1 MNELAPLYAEHVAR
15 CRKTADEALTAGG
28 FEQLLIYAGSEH
40 MVFLDDRP
48 YPFKVNPLFKAW
60 LPLTQHAGCWLLYTP
75 GERPVL
81 LYHQPRDF
89 WHMPPED
96 PQGYWVDEFDV
107 QVIRDP
113 AEITA
118 HLPETRHARCAAL
131 GEGVTHWLPEANVNP
146 ESVINVLHWH
156 RARKSAYELAC
167 MRAANR
173 RAAPAHEAA
182 RDAFLGGASE
192 YDIHMAYLQACDLTD
207 DELPYHNIIAVNEH
221 AAVLH
226 YQHREREPAPR
237 RSLLV
242 DAGAEVAGYA
252 SDITRTWTVDEGD
265 FASLLAGMESL
276 QRGLCAEVRAGVAF
290 GDLHRLA
297 HQQIGQLLKDAGVI
311 RLDGVSA
318 AERGLTNYFYPHGLG
333 HLLGV
338 QVHDVGGQQADPDG
352 TLAPPPADY
361 PKLRL
366 TRRLEA
372 DTVVTVEPGIYFIDM
387 LLEDLQSSELAT
399 EVHWPTV
406 ERLKPWGGIRI
417 EDNVR
422 AEPDGHEN
430 LTRAWLP

>member
-1 MNELAPLYAEHVAR
+1 MNELAPLYAEHVAG
-15 CRKTADEALTAGG
+15 CRKTANQALASAGL
-28 FEQLLIYAGSEH
+28 EQMVIYAGSEH

-48 YPFKVNPLFKAW
+48 YPFKANPLFKAW
-60 LPLTQHAGCWLLYTP
+60 LPLTQHPGCWLLYTP
-75 GERPVL
+75 GQRPVL

-89 WHMPPED
+89 WHMPPAD
-96 PQGYWVDEFDV
+96 PEGYWVDEFDV
-107 QVIRDP
+107 HVIRDP

-118 HLPETRHARCAAL
+118 HLPEAQHARCAVL
-131 GEGVTHWLPEANVNP
+131 GEGVAHWLPEANVNP
-146 ESVINVLHWH
+146 KSVINVLHWH

-192 YDIHMAYLQACDLTD
+192 YDIHMAYLQACDHTD
-207 DELPYHNIIAVNEH
+207 DELPYHNIVAVNEH

-226 YQHREREPAPR
+226 YQHREREAAPR

-265 FASLLAGMESL
+265 FAGLLAGMESL

-311 RLDGVSA
+311 RLDGLSA

-372 DTVVTVEPGIYFIDM
+372 DTVVTIEPGIYFIDM
-387 LLEDLQSSELAT
+387 LLDDLQASELAA

>member
-1 MNELAPLYAEHVAR
+1 MNELAPLYADHVAR
-15 CRKTADEALTAGG
+15 CCETAGEALASAGL
-28 FEQLLIYAGSEH
+28 EQLVIYAGSEH
-40 MVFLDDRP
+40 LAFLDDQT
-48 YPFKVNPLFKAW
+48 YPFRANPLFKAW
-60 LPLTQHAGCWLLYTP
+60 LPLTQHPGCWLLYTP
-75 GERPVL
+75 GQRPVL

-89 WHMPPED
+89 WHLPPAD
-96 PQGYWVDEFDV
+96 PDGYWVEAFDLK
-107 QVIRDP
+107 VIRDP
-113 AEITA
+113 AEITT
-118 HLPETRHARCAAL
+118 HLPEEVRSRCAVL
-131 GEGVTHWLPEANVNP
+131 GEGVAHWLPEANINP
-146 ESVINVLHWH
+146 ERVLNVLHWH
-156 RARKSAYELAC
+156 RARKTSYELAC

-182 RDAFLGGASE
+182 RDAFLAGASE
-192 YDIHMAYLQACDLTD
+192 YDIHMAYLQACDHTD

-226 YQHREREPAPR
+226 YQHRDREPAPR

-242 DAGAEVAGYA
+242 DAGADVAGYA

-265 FASLLAGMESL
+265 FAGLLAGMESL

-338 QVHDVGGQQADPDG
+338 QVHDVGGQQADPQG
-352 TLAPPPADY
+352 TAAPPPDDY

-372 DTVVTVEPGIYFIDM
+372 DTVVTVEPGIYFID
-387 LLEDLQSSELAT
+387 LLLDELQASELAT